1 MIASRVLPVLILAG
15 VAIAP
20 AFAQE
25 ASGRFAKVFEVT
37 SASVHAEPGEDLSTI
52 TVEAAGAVNTG
63 GWSGAELAA
72 WSYIGPPA
80 DGILDFDLMAKMP
93 PDDAMVTM
101 ALEEV
106 SASVTGP
113 MPPWVRGIRVHAS
126 SNSIEVLL
134 DSIPSQPDLP
144 EVDADGNVLADEVQ
158 PWPWKFF
165 TPMTMIEHP
174 HGLERRS
181 IWLS

>member
-1 MIASRVLPVLILAG
+1 MIASRVCLVLILAG

-20 AFAQE
+20 TFAQE
-25 ASGRFAKVFEVT
+25 VSGRFAKIFEVT
-37 SASVHAEPGEDLSTI
+37 SANVHAEAGEDYSLI
-52 TVEAAGAVNTG
+52 TVEATGLVNTG

-72 WSYIGPPA
+72 WSYISPPA
-80 DGILDFDLMAKMP
+80 DGILDFDLIARMP

-101 ALEEV
+101 ALEDL

-126 SNSIEVLL
+126 TNSTEVML
-134 DSIPSQPDLP
+134 DSIPSQADLP
-144 EVDADGNVLADEVQ
+144 EMNAEGGVPGDEVL

-165 TPMTMIEHP
+165 TP
-174 HGLERRS
+174 RS
-181 IWLS
+181 Q